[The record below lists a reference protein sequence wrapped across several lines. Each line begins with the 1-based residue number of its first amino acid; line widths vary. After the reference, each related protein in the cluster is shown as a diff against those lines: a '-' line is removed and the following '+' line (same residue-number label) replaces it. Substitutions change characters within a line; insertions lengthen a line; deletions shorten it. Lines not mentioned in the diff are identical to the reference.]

1 VQVRGAGHLYRP
13 AYRTRAGEKKQAGV
27 FWWKL
32 GRNRMSTGCRTEQD
46 AQQWALERLIEMR
59 RGHLVGVKAA
69 PPSWDDLERMLEDR
83 WTLDGRRG
91 MLQAR
96 SSLRHLR
103 RAFAG
108 SRADTIT
115 TDRITHYAVRRR
127 QEGAAPATVNL
138 ELAMLRR
145 AFGVARE
152 AGRLDV
158 IPVIRRLPGVGHR
171 TGTIDQGELEAIL
184 AELPARYVAPIRLLW
199 LTGWR
204 LSEGLNLTWRNV
216 DLKVGELRL
225 DTSKTGEPRVVSF
238 RSTSAIH
245 TLIEAVAGARASL
258 SPYLFPGR
266 AGRRMDR
273 TALQKAWRR
282 SCIAAGSPRALIHD
296 LRRSMVRDFRRAD
309 VALAVAMGTVG
320 HRSLSIHQGYSTV
333 TAEDFRQGLD
343 RVEALR
349 AGEPV
354 QRRLS
359 QIGGSA

>member
-1 VQVRGAGHLYRP
+1 MQVRGAGHLFRP
-13 AYRTRAGEKKQAGV
+13 VYRTRAGERKQAGV

-32 GRNRMSTGCRTEQD
+32 GQNRMSTGCRTEHD
-46 AQQWALERLIEMR
+46 AQQWAIERLVEMR
-59 RGHLVGVKAA
+59 RGHLVGVKAL

-83 WTLDGRRG
+83 WSLDGRRG

-103 RAFAG
+103 RGFAG
-108 SRADTIT
+108 SRADSIT
-115 TDRITHYAVRRR
+115 TDRITAYAVRRR
-127 QEGAAPATVNL
+127 HDGAAPATVNL
-138 ELAMLRR
+138 ELAILRR

-152 AGRLDV
+152 AGRLDI

-171 TGTIDQGELEAIL
+171 TGTVEPGDLEAIL
-184 AELPARYVAPIRLLW
+184 AVLPARYVPPIRLLW

-204 LSEGLNLTWRNV
+204 LSEALGLTWSRV
-216 DLKVGELRL
+216 DLKAGELRL
-225 DTSKTGEPRVVSF
+225 DTSKTGEPRVLHF
-238 RSTSAIH
+238 GPASALH
-245 TLIEAVAGARASL
+245 ALIAQVASARQIL

-282 SCIAAGSPRALIHD
+282 ACIAAGCPRALIHD
-296 LRRSMVRDFRRAD
+296 MRRSMVRDLRRAG
-309 VALAVAMGTVG
+309 VPLAVAMGTVG
-320 HRSLSIHQGYSTV
+320 HRSLSVHQGYSIV
-333 TAEDFRQGLD
+333 AAEDLELGLE

-354 QRRLS
+354 QRRLV
-359 QIGGSA
+359 QIGG